1 MFTPIMKVQIAMVEK
16 SQIVL
21 NRGGGQWSNSTSLS
35 CIGGKDNEG
44 AAFPS
49 LEVSAGEGR
58 ERKVSGNFIDAD
70 GSCERRLAL
79 SLKGDVADDMQF
91 VSRQHG
97 KGNDNSN
104 SNGLFL
110 MGESFDL
117 FSGLGGKVGARR
129 RLLVEEAGVVKDCI
143 GNA

>member
-1 MFTPIMKVQIAMVEK
+1 
-16 SQIVL
+16 
-21 NRGGGQWSNSTSLS
+21 
-35 CIGGKDNEG
+35 
-44 AAFPS
+44 
-49 LEVSAGEGR
+49 
-58 ERKVSGNFIDAD
+58 
-70 GSCERRLAL
+70 
-79 SLKGDVADDMQF
+79 LKGDVADDMQF

-129 RLLVEEAGVVKDCI
+129 LLLVEEAGVVKDCI